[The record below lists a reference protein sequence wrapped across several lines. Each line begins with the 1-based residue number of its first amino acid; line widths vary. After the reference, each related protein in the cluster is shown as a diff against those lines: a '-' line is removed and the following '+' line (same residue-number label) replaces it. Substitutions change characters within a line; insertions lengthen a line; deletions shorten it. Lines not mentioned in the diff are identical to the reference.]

1 MKKGNFVTAACFA
14 AFAVYIIWECA
25 SFPASKGNVP
35 GPGFY
40 PTAVATLM
48 LMAAISLC
56 ISTVRMTPEEDRTLG
71 LLDPDR
77 VRVYICM
84 FVLVVYTVLVPIVG
98 FCVMSALLLFG
109 LILWFGRYDV
119 HVCMF
124 FSIAVTGVIYG
135 VFNYVLHVPFRFGFL
150 M

>member
-14 AFAVYIIWECA
+14 AFALYIIWECA
-25 SFPASKGNVP
+25 SFPRGKGNVP
-35 GPGFY
+35 GPAFY

-56 ISTVRMTPEEDRTLG
+56 ISTIRMTPDEDKKLG

-84 FVLVVYTVLVPIVG
+84 GVLVVYTCLVPIVG
-98 FCVMSALLLFG
+98 FCVMSSLLLFG
-109 LILWFGRYDV
+109 LIRWFGRYKFHICALSSV
-119 HVCMF
+119 
-124 FSIAVTGVIYG
+124 AVTGIIYC

-150 M
+150 I